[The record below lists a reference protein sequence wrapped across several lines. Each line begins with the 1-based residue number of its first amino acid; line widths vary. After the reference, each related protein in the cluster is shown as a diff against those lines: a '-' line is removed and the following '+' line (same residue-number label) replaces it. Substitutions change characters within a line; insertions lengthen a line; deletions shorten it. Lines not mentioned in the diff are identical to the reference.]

1 LIVVVT
7 AAFGGGLEL
16 LEPGFVAPDVQYVA
30 YTDDPELR
38 SRWWQ
43 VKLVPPDLRA
53 TPRLQAKRY
62 KVLTHE
68 LFPYAEQSLWV
79 DSTFSLAVDPRYLV
93 DASLKNTDVALF
105 SHPWRDC
112 IYDEAA
118 ACFADGLDLPERIH
132 GQMERYRAEA
142 YPARNGL
149 AACGILLRRHTPAI
163 AELNRT
169 WWAEIVRHSVRDQL
183 SFDYVCWRLGVR
195 YRTLAGDYYHNAY
208 FRYRRQELVP
218 EVEWL
223 RLRASA

>member
-1 LIVVVT
+1 MIVVVT
-7 AAFGGGLEL
+7 AAFGGGLDL
-16 LEPGFVAPDVQYVA
+16 LAPDFVAPDVQYVA
-30 YTDDPELR
+30 YTDDPKLE

-43 VKLVPPDLRA
+43 VKLVPPDPSV
-53 TPRLQAKRY
+53 TPRFQAKRY

-68 LFPYAEQSLWV
+68 LFPYAEHSLWV

-93 DASLKNTDVALF
+93 EASLQKTDLALF

-112 IYDEAA
+112 IYEEAD
-118 ACFADGLDLPERIH
+118 ACIADGLDLSERIR
-132 GQMERYRAEA
+132 GQMERYRAAA

-163 AELNRT
+163 AALNRA
-169 WWAEIVRHSVRDQL
+169 WWTEIVRHSVRDQL

-195 YRTLAGDYYHNAY
+195 YRKLAGGYYDNPY
-208 FRYRRQELVP
+208 FRYRRQEVVP
-218 EVEWL
+218 EVERL